1 MLKEEQILFPLIR
14 QLEAEGSQLEAAQGP
29 IRVMRSEHD
38 GAGELLKEMRTLT
51 NVYVVPKD
59 GCQSFQLLYE
69 GLKELEEDT
78 HIHIHKE
85 NNILFR

>member
-1 MLKEEQILFPLIR
+1 
-14 QLEAEGSQLEAAQGP
+14 
-29 IRVMRSEHD
+29 
-38 GAGELLKEMRTLT
+38 MRTLT

-59 GCQSFQLLYE
+59 GCPSFQLLYE

-78 HIHIHKE
+78 HLHIYKE